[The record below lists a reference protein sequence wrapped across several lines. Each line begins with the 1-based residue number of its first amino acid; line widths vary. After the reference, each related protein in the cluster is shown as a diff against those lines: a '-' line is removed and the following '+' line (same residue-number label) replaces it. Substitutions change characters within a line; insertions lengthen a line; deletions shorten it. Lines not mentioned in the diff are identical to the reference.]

1 MNKYIVDT
9 DVLIGLNDSLPMDVY
24 ETPWKMIGKNIEN
37 KNIIICEA
45 VFNEIKKSVELK
57 LWLEK

>member
-24 ETPWKMIGKNIEN
+24 ETP
-37 KNIIICEA
+37 
-45 VFNEIKKSVELK
+45 
-57 LWLEK
+57 